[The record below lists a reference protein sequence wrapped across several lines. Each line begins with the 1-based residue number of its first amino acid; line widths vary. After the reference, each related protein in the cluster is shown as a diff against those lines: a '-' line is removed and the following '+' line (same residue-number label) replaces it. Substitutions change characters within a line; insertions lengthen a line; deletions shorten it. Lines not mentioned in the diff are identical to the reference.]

1 MLTFHRTLAARVVR
15 SESLERHSIPILFAS
30 AVLGSFGSRALLGGH
45 ALLALLAGVPAV
57 IGFMVCTS
65 TGTAD
70 VVDDTDEIGQGE
82 VAQLSDEE
90 FDRLVERVEMTANAW
105 PVTSATQDDD
115 FARLV
120 RDALEEL
127 PEFLQASLADN
138 LAVLIADDG
147 SVRNLYGLYH
157 GATVAYP
164 GHHSQVIVIYRDTL
178 MRDFGLDPEEL
189 RRQVVT
195 TVRHEVAHHLG
206 ASERR
211 IAELGL

>member
-1 MLTFHRTLAARVVR
+1 MTERTLTARLAR
-15 SESLERHSIPILFAS
+15 SQCAERLSIPILFAS
-30 AVLGSFGSRALLGGH
+30 LALGSFGSRMLLAGQARV
-45 ALLALLAGVPAV
+45 ALLAAVPAV
-57 IGFMVCTS
+57 AGMMLCTS
-65 TGTAD
+65 VGAAD
-70 VVDDTDEIGQGE
+70 VVDEVDETGKGE
-82 VAQLSDEE
+82 VARLSHEE
-90 FDRLVERVEMTANAW
+90 FDRLVERIELTARAR

-115 FARLV
+115 FAGLV

-127 PEFLQASLADN
+127 PDYLQTCLADN
-138 LAVLIADDG
+138 VAVLVADDG
-147 SVRNLYGLYH
+147 SVRNHYGLYH

-178 MRDFGLDPEEL
+178 MRDFGHDPDEL

-211 IAELGL
+211 VGELGL